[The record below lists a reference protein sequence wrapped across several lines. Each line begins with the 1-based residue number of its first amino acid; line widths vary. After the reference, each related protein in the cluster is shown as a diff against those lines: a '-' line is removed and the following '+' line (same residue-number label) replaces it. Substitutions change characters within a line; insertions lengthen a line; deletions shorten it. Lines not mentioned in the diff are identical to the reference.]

1 LRFAN
6 NYSFTV
12 VAPSE
17 PRASANGFLV
27 SATRD
32 ERPKLASAPTEGLLG
47 RRLTPMNADKNKAQF
62 LSAFIGVYRRP
73 MPFGFC
79 LLVTMTPALNTRIKH
94 YGYVLSKRY

>member
-1 LRFAN
+1 MAKPLPGIAFHQTYPIN
-6 NYSFTV
+6 QTHGSV
-12 VAPSE
+12 
-17 PRASANGFLV
+17 L

-32 ERPKLASAPTEGLLG
+32 DRPKLASAPTEGLLG

-79 LLVTMTPALNTRIKH
+79 LLVT
-94 YGYVLSKRY
+94 